1 MTMTF
6 HTRGTCSQ
14 QITIDLD
21 GDIIK
26 TVHFNGGCHGNLQ
39 GISRLVTGLNIRDV
53 IDRLQGIKCG
63 RKDTSCPDQLSVALK
78 SILEKRTTC
87 G

>member
-1 MTMTF
+1 MKMTF

-14 QITIDLD
+14 LITIDLD

-26 TVHFNGGCHGNLQ
+26 TVHFDGGCHGNLQ
-39 GISRLVTGLNIRDV
+39 GISRLVAGLHVRDV

-78 SILEKRTTC
+78 SIMEKRMTR